1 MDEAD
6 SSVALPCAEVVE
18 VWPRDGR
25 ITLRLT
31 LVGASAGAATLLLRT
46 RGAARHREELRV
58 AAEGSGR
65 EFTATV
71 PLEPLVREP
80 GEDSATGSWTW
91 DLYLIPEGGARLLRV
106 GRHLDDVRGK
116 KHIFRYPVQ
125 HAHGTA
131 VEPYFTVRDNF
142 SLACRRDGGRAAP

>member
-1 MDEAD
+1 MGEGD
-6 SSVALPCAEVVE
+6 SSVGLPCAEVEE

-31 LVGASAGAATLLLRT
+31 LVGTAAGAATLLLRT
-46 RGAARHREELRV
+46 RGEAGRREELRV

-71 PLEPLVREP
+71 PLERLVM
-80 GEDSATGSWTW
+80 GTGTGTGADGSWVW
-91 DLYLIPEGGARLLRV
+91 DLYLVPEGGAGLRL
-106 GRHLDDVRGK
+106 GRHLDDVQGK

-125 HAHGTA
+125 YARGTA
-131 VEPYFTVRDNF
+131 VEPYFTVNDNL
-142 SLACRRDGGRAAP
+142 SLACRGEDGVKAP